1 VAKQTGKPDSL
12 QPVSFTRAAANRIA
26 KTVSRVEGE
35 ARKTEPL
42 RFGPRQR
49 PRPGV
54 VGDIFRTARFTG
66 SWSVDSTATVEFTNS
81 TFTPQTATANQP
93 FLRIATGDV
102 GVAKD
107 VDNTLV
113 SDLRGRWQRPRLFCA
128 ATAPGCV
135 ASVRLRRRKAQLTA
149 KRRDSHSRGSASFR
163 NATARLASSTVP
175 CRTCCRQQRAQ
186 VHDLWLE
193 ASVAGGITDDDCCT
207 HAVSITTCSCA
218 SPVCWSHSIIRTR
231 YWSQEASINRLLL
244 AADPCRICYCLAV
257 QLLSRCADGQCRA
270 FCEELPP

>member
-49 PRPGV
+49 PRPGG

-81 TFTPQTATANQP
+81 TFTPQTATAINL
-93 FLRIATGDV
+93 FCGIAGGDV

-107 VDNTLV
+107 IENVWHLISWEMQEVCTTRIIDIELDLNTANCEIYRTLV
-113 SDLRGRWQRPRLFCA
+113 TATQKFLR
-128 ATAPGCV
+128 
-135 ASVRLRRRKAQLTA
+135 LTFPFA
-149 KRRDSHSRGSASFR
+149 
-163 NATARLASSTVP
+163 
-175 CRTCCRQQRAQ
+175 
-186 VHDLWLE
+186 
-193 ASVAGGITDDDCCT
+193 
-207 HAVSITTCSCA
+207 TCSTA
-218 SPVCWSHSIIRTR
+218 TTP
-231 YWSQEASINRLLL
+231 
-244 AADPCRICYCLAV
+244 
-257 QLLSRCADGQCRA
+257 G
-270 FCEELPP
+270 

>member
-54 VGDIFRTARFTG
+54 VEDIFRTARFTG

-81 TFTPQTATANQP
+81 TFTPQTATAINL
-93 FLRIATGDV
+93 FCGIADGDV

-107 VDNTLV
+107 IENVWHLISWEMQEVCTTRIIDIELDLNTANCEIYRTLV
-113 SDLRGRWQRPRLFCA
+113 TATQKFLR
-128 ATAPGCV
+128 
-135 ASVRLRRRKAQLTA
+135 LTFPFA
-149 KRRDSHSRGSASFR
+149 
-163 NATARLASSTVP
+163 
-175 CRTCCRQQRAQ
+175 
-186 VHDLWLE
+186 
-193 ASVAGGITDDDCCT
+193 
-207 HAVSITTCSCA
+207 TCSTA
-218 SPVCWSHSIIRTR
+218 TTP
-231 YWSQEASINRLLL
+231 
-244 AADPCRICYCLAV
+244 
-257 QLLSRCADGQCRA
+257 G
-270 FCEELPP
+270 

>member
-49 PRPGV
+49 PRPGG

-81 TFTPQTATANQP
+81 TFTPQTATAINL
-93 FLRIATGDV
+93 FCGIAGGDV

-107 VDNTLV
+107 IENVWHLISWEMQEVCTTRIIDIELDLNTADCAIVRTLV
-113 SDLRGRWQRPRLFCA
+113 TATQKFLR
-128 ATAPGCV
+128 
-135 ASVRLRRRKAQLTA
+135 LTYPFA
-149 KRRDSHSRGSASFR
+149 
-163 NATARLASSTVP
+163 
-175 CRTCCRQQRAQ
+175 
-186 VHDLWLE
+186 
-193 ASVAGGITDDDCCT
+193 
-207 HAVSITTCSCA
+207 TCSTA
-218 SPVCWSHSIIRTR
+218 TTP
-231 YWSQEASINRLLL
+231 
-244 AADPCRICYCLAV
+244 
-257 QLLSRCADGQCRA
+257 G
-270 FCEELPP
+270 